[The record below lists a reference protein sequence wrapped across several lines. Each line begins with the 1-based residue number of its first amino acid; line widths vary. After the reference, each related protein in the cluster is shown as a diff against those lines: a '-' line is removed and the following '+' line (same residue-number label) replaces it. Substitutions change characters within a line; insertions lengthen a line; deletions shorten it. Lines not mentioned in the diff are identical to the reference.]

1 MAPSTLLQS
10 SKWAV
15 EESAVVLEP
24 VEAAAR
30 APAAGGSGPR
40 GTPGARPRGNA
51 QGRPAVFGTIDKVNG
66 DVLTLTT
73 SQGSAT
79 VNISTSTKVM
89 VQKQGTA
96 DDLRAGA
103 RVMVTGDKQADGS
116 INGNSI
122 QVVAGQ
128 GAS

>member
-1 MAPSTLLQS
+1 M
-10 SKWAV
+10 
-15 EESAVVLEP
+15 
-24 VEAAAR
+24 
-30 APAAGGSGPR
+30 
-40 GTPGARPRGNA
+40 
-51 QGRPAVFGTIDKVNG
+51 NG